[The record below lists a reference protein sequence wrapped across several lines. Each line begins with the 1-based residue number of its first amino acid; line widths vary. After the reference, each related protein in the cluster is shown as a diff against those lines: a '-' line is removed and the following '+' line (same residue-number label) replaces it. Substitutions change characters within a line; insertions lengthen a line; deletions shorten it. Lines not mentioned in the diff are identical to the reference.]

1 MATNADNTAEVVGG
15 VIGGICALLI
25 LVALVLFFI
34 YLKLKNEK
42 KVKDPSSEA
51 TLGFELNPS
60 QQAPFARNPDAPD
73 IGEAERTL
81 LNTRMEVA
89 LPGFLM
95 LNFIAQNRKEEKI
108 GGGGCAIIYKGVI
121 LDDSLKKKH
130 GFEAV
135 GIKEVFDDPN
145 IAADDLTARFQ
156 QLDIQ

>member
-1 MATNADNTAEVVGG
+1 MATNADNTAVVGG

-42 KVKDPSSEA
+42 KVKDPSS
-51 TLGFELNPS
+51 GFELNPS

-89 LPGFLM
+89 LPGFLV